1 MYEKKQRRKP
11 KGSDGLEMG
20 PYLGFASLYSSV
32 SVSSSSEYSPSVR
45 PPAMRPR
52 AARSPAALP
61 YPVYFTNRDTVERKE
76 DKRGHFLL
84 QTQ

>member
-1 MYEKKQRRKP
+1 
-11 KGSDGLEMG
+11 MG

-52 AARSPAALP
+52 AARSPAAFP
-61 YPVYFTNRDTVERKE
+61 YPVYFTNRDTVRINKDEE
-76 DKRGHFLL
+76 SHHLL
-84 QTQ
+84 